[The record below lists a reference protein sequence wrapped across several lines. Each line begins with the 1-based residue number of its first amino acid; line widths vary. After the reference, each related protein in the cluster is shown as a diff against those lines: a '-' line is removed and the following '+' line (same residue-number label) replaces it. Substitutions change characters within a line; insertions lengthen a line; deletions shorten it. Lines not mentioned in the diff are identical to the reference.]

1 MADTPLAFDRL
12 PDALADIVK
21 QMEAEVPYASG
32 LGLRR
37 QGTRVAVSS
46 TQSSVTP
53 EPATAGVVLTAF
65 NGACF
70 YEASVNDLRP
80 SALQKAG
87 LELARWAASQRPQ
100 GALRELDPGQP
111 LKKDYKVAA
120 KEPLDSLSLKDRLA
134 RAQAIRD
141 ALAKASPKVRNATG
155 VVADLLNEAVF
166 VNRVKRLTQSL
177 PRVEELMQVVVSDGK
192 GTQSLFDG
200 LSRGAGFEA
209 LGHCVPLAAQLVADA
224 ERLLTAPRLEPGFY
238 DIVTH
243 PDWSGIL
250 AHEAFGHGTE
260 TDMYLKDRAKGKEYM
275 GKRVGSELVNLMD
288 DPTLAGHSG
297 TFFFDDEGAL
307 ASPTQILKNGVL
319 VSGMTDYNSASVL
332 GYART
337 ANGRRESWERKAY
350 ARMTNTFFAPGSTK
364 PADVIKGVEDGIYLR
379 YASNGMEDPQGWGI
393 QCEGLWGEEIKKGK
407 LTGKVYSPVIMTGF
421 VPDILASISAVGDD
435 FEISGTGYC
444 GKGHKEWVKN
454 TTGGPHLRLRARLA

>member
-1 MADTPLAFDRL
+1 MADTPISFDRL
-12 PDALADIVK
+12 GGILAQIVAL
-21 QMEAEVPYASG
+21 MEKEVPYAAA

-70 YEASVNDLRP
+70 FEISTNDLRA
-80 SALQKAG
+80 SALEKAG
-87 LELARWAASQRPQ
+87 TDLARWAASQRPK
-100 GALRELDPGQP
+100 GAQRELDPGQP
-111 LKKDYKVAA
+111 LKKDFRIVAKQA
-120 KEPLDSLSLKDRLA
+120 LDSLDLKDRLM

-141 ALAKASPKVRNATG
+141 ALVAASPRVRNATG

-166 VNRVKRLTQSL
+166 INRAKHLTQSL

-192 GTQSLFDG
+192 STQSLFDG
-200 LSRGAGFEA
+200 VSRGAGFET
-209 LGHCVPLAAQLVADA
+209 LGHCVPLAAQMVADT

-288 DPTLAGHSG
+288 DPTLPGHSG

-307 ASPTQILKNGVL
+307 ASPTQILKDGVL

-332 GYART
+332 GYTRT

-350 ARMTNTFFAPGSTK
+350 ARMTNTFFAPGTSK
-364 PADVIKGVEDGIYLR
+364 PSDVIGGVENGIYLR

-407 LTGKVYSPVIMTGF
+407 LTGKIYSPVIMTGF